1 MSEYTD
7 RTYAEE
13 LRIVRERLL
22 RMAGRV
28 EKMIEES
35 MKALVERDAALAGA
49 TIMLDRE
56 VNQDEIDLDAWRS
69 CWQAAALASDLR
81 FIILT
86 MKMVTD
92 LERIA
97 DLAVNICERAIDLS
111 IKEPVGPYQNIP
123 RMAVLV
129 RTMIHDAIDSFV
141 EQDVKKAQAVIAL
154 DDEVD
159 ELYHVVFRALLSVM
173 RDDTALVHRGIKLQ
187 SVAKYLERIG
197 DHATNLA
204 EQIIHMIEGTDVRHE
219 GKLSESVCV
228 VRAKRAKNR
237 FNDFWFFACF
247 NTRACSLAG
256 AGSLSV
262 GSQRHR

>member
-13 LRIVRERLL
+13 LRNVRERLL

-28 EKMIEES
+28 DTMIEQS
-35 MKALVERDAALAGA
+35 MKALVTRDAELAKA
-49 TIMLDRE
+49 TIICDRD
-56 VNQDEIDLDAWRS
+56 VNQDEIDLDALCLDLLARR
-69 CWQAAALASDLR
+69 QPMASDLR

-97 DLAVNICERAIDLS
+97 DLAVNICERAIDLAK
-111 IKEPVGPYQNIP
+111 KESLGPYQNIP
-123 RMAVLV
+123 RMAELV
-129 RTMIHDAIDSFV
+129 RRMIHDAIDSFV
-141 EQDVKKAQAVIAL
+141 DQDVEKARAIIEL

-159 ELYHVVFRALLSVM
+159 ELYHRVFRALLDVM
-173 RDDTALVHRGIKLQ
+173 RDDTSVVHRGIKLQ

-197 DHATNLA
+197 DHATNLS

-219 GKLSESVCV
+219 GKLHDSDDTE
-228 VRAKRAKNR
+228 
-237 FNDFWFFACF
+237 
-247 NTRACSLAG
+247 L
-256 AGSLSV
+256 
-262 GSQRHR
+262 

>member
-13 LRIVRERLL
+13 LRVVRERLL

-28 EKMIEES
+28 ENMIEQS
-35 MKALVERDAALAGA
+35 MKALVERDAELAKA
-49 TIMLDRE
+49 TIICDHD
-56 VNQDEIDLDAWRS
+56 VNQDEIDLDALCLDLLARR
-69 CWQAAALASDLR
+69 QPMASDLR

-97 DLAVNICERAIDLS
+97 DLAVNICERAIDLAHKKA
-111 IKEPVGPYQNIP
+111 IGPYQNIP
-123 RMAVLV
+123 HMAVLV
-129 RTMIHDAIDSFV
+129 RSMIHDAIDAFV
-141 EQDVKKAQAVIAL
+141 ERDVEKARMVISL

-159 ELYHVVFRALLSVM
+159 ELYHVVFRALLNVM
-173 RDDTALVHRGIKLQ
+173 RDDTTVVHRGIKLQ

-219 GKLSESVCV
+219 GKLHE
-228 VRAKRAKNR
+228 
-237 FNDFWFFACF
+237 
-247 NTRACSLAG
+247 
-256 AGSLSV
+256 
-262 GSQRHR
+262 